1 MNILVLG
8 NGFDLAHGLPTRYTD
23 FLAFIREFKEYKHKY
38 KSQKEI
44 GFDNN
49 DVDYVKYFTDLF
61 KKASM
66 DESLKLLIDE
76 LEQLVVD
83 NFWIDYFLQNPMY
96 QKENWIDFESEI
108 SKVVQSV
115 DQDMKKSEITRGTI
129 VKKMDHSYLRE
140 YFLEDLD
147 AKIQKRTEEAYNSI
161 KGEKM
166 SVGEED
172 EYLKK
177 YEEEHPIV
185 QQKEAIS
192 YGELID
198 RLELDLNKLIRAL
211 EIYLSDYVS
220 WLKIERKLSDIQ
232 ELDIDHVLSFNYT
245 DTYEKVYGKG
255 KKIDYDYIHGM
266 AKSDNT
272 IDSNNMVLGID
283 EYLTDDRRNKD
294 VEFIAFK
301 KYYQRIYKQT
311 GCEYKD
317 WVDEII
323 EFENSKD
330 YMHNLYIFGHSLDVT
345 DRDIL
350 RDLILHDN
358 VHTTIFYPD
367 KKELG
372 RKITNLVK
380 VIGQDELIK
389 RTGGSTKT
397 IEFEPQQVIERK

>member
-1 MNILVLG
+1 MGELHMNILVLG

-83 NFWIDYFLQNPMY
+83 NFWIDYFLQNAMY

-108 SKVVQSV
+108 SKIIQNIDEGMQKRSDKFDDTISSLDNKFLSDKFLNSQIDLTSKVINGR
-115 DQDMKKSEITRGTI
+115 MIENKKSPIT
-129 VKKMDHSYLRE
+129 
-140 YFLEDLD
+140 
-147 AKIQKRTEEAYNSI
+147 YN
-161 KGEKM
+161 
-166 SVGEED
+166 
-172 EYLKK
+172 
-177 YEEEHPIV
+177 
-185 QQKEAIS
+185 
-192 YGELID
+192 ELILL
-198 RLELDLNKLIRAL
+198 LEKDLNKLIRAL

-220 WLKIERKLSDIQ
+220 GLKIEKKLSDIQ

-245 DTYEKVYGKG
+245 DTYEKIYGKG
-255 KKIDYDYIHGM
+255 KKIDYDYIHGR

>member
-23 FLAFIREFKEYKHKY
+23 FLDFVETFVNLTTNPHIMGNGYLENISKPKY
-38 KSQKEI
+38 KCLDKI
-44 GFDNN
+44 I
-49 DVDYVKYFTDLF
+49 F
-61 KKASM
+61 KKT
-66 DESLKLLIDE
+66 KLCDE
-76 LEQLVVD
+76 LKKHIVD

-108 SKVVQSV
+108 SKIIQNIDEGMQKRSDKFDDTISSLDNKFLSDKFLNSQIDLISNVINGR
-115 DQDMKKSEITRGTI
+115 MIENKKSPIT
-129 VKKMDHSYLRE
+129 
-140 YFLEDLD
+140 
-147 AKIQKRTEEAYNSI
+147 YN
-161 KGEKM
+161 
-166 SVGEED
+166 
-172 EYLKK
+172 
-177 YEEEHPIV
+177 
-185 QQKEAIS
+185 
-192 YGELID
+192 ELILL
-198 RLELDLNKLIRAL
+198 LEKDLNKLIRAL

-220 WLKIERKLSDIQ
+220 ELKIERKLSDIQ

-245 DTYEKVYGKG
+245 DTYEKIYGKG
-255 KKIDYDYIHGM
+255 KKIDYGYIHGR

-311 GCEYKD
+311 GCVCKEWVERIKKD
-317 WVDEII
+317 ALKKEKKDRVILD
-323 EFENSKD
+323 NKDHSKD

-397 IEFEPQQVIERK
+397 IEFEPQQGR